1 MGKAAPNTQGVPP
14 MKPFIATGRALLSR
28 ASPPAGAGAPPAG
41 AGAPGAAAPRPP
53 GIGRRGPTLRREG
66 AAREDALDGLY
77 AEIERL
83 YETLARLDA

>member
-1 MGKAAPNTQGVPP
+1 MGKAAPNTQGVPL
-14 MKPFIATGRALLSR
+14 MKPFVATPRSLLSR
-28 ASPPAGAGAPPAG
+28 ASPPAG

-83 YETLARLDA
+83 DA